1 MGDKVFLVL
10 WWWFL
15 LLAIVGGLRIVYRII
30 QTQSSAVRFQLI
42 NLRMNR
48 YFKTSHNTIKI
59 ENYINNCSLGDWF
72 VLYQLSKN
80 LDKLFFMDF
89 LTLLSTK
96 NEAGDEESDGENL
109 LS

>member
-1 MGDKVFLVL
+1 
-10 WWWFL
+10 
-15 LLAIVGGLRIVYRII
+15 
-30 QTQSSAVRFQLI
+30 
-42 NLRMNR
+42 MNR

-96 NEAGDEESDGENL
+96 HEAGDEESDGENL
-109 LS
+109 LSQSKSALSLSEAMTIVRMEKENKKL